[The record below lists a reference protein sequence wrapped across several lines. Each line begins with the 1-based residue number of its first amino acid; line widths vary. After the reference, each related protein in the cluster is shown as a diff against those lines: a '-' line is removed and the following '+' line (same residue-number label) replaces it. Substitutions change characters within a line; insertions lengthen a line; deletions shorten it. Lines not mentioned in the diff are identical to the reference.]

1 MIGDLLAAGMTEQS
15 IATAVDT
22 SQPTIHR
29 AKNGSNCKYEIG
41 KRIELLYLDR
51 IGTANNSNHRVSA

>member
-1 MIGDLLAAGMTEQS
+1 MIGELLAGGMTEQS

-41 KRIELLYLDR
+41 KKIELLYLSH
-51 IGTANNSNHRVSA
+51 INHREAV